1 MMLRSK
7 VLNQDKNGQEKKMK
21 DREFYKSFFQLYIM
35 LVLQNIV
42 TLSVNL
48 ADNIMLGAYGEL
60 SLSGVTAV
68 NQIQFLYQQIL
79 IAFGDGMVI
88 FCSQY
93 WGKKQFQPMKKV
105 IAIAMRFGMMAAIL
119 LFVVITLFPGQVMLL
134 FTTDKRIIREGVTY
148 LHTIRFTYLFF
159 AVTQMLLAALRST
172 EVAKIALKLSVLA
185 LVVNCGMNYI
195 LIFGRFGAPELGVTG
210 AAIGTLTA
218 RILECAVLL
227 GYMIRKEKYLRMK
240 LSDFLQRDW
249 QLLKDYLKIMLPLL
263 MLCALWGINTAMQT
277 VVLGHMNSAA
287 IAANSAASN
296 LYLLVKSAAV
306 GAASAASVLIGKMI
320 GMGDGEQV
328 KRYARKLQML
338 FVLLGIAGGIFLY
351 FIRIPVLS
359 LYNLSPEARQLANQ
373 FLGILSVIYIGMAY
387 QMPTNAG
394 IIKGGGSVSFAA
406 KLDTVCICLIVI
418 PLSCY
423 MAFVA
428 GASPAVVVICLN
440 IDQFL
445 KCVPVFLKV
454 NYGNWMK
461 KLTR

>member
-1 MMLRSK
+1 
-7 VLNQDKNGQEKKMK
+7 MK
-21 DREFYKSFFQLYIM
+21 DREFYKSFFQLYIV

-48 ADNIMLGAYGEL
+48 ADNIMLGAYGEI

-68 NQIQFLYQQIL
+68 NQIQFLYQQLL

-93 WGKKQFQPMKKV
+93 WGKKQIQPMKKV
-105 IAIAMRFGMMAAIL
+105 IAIAMRFGVATAVM
-119 LFVVITLFPGQVMLL
+119 LFLAITLFPGQAMQV
-134 FTTDKRIIREGVTY
+134 FTTDERIIGEGVTY
-148 LHTIRFTYLFF
+148 LRTIRFTYLFF

-172 EVAKIALKLSVLA
+172 EVAKIALNLSVLA
-185 LVVNCGMNYI
+185 LVVNCGINYV

-218 RILECAVLL
+218 RILECAVLI
-227 GYMIRKEKYLRMK
+227 GYIVQKEKYLRLK
-240 LSDFLQRDW
+240 LADFMQRD
-249 QLLKDYLKIMLPLL
+249 QTLLKDYLKVLMPLL
-263 MLCALWGINTAMQT
+263 IFSVLWGINTAMQT

-296 LYLLVKSAAV
+296 LYLVVKSAAV
-306 GAASAASVLIGKMI
+306 GAASAASVMIGKTI
-320 GMGDGEQV
+320 GMGDGELV
-328 KRYARKLQML
+328 KRYARKLQIL
-338 FVLLGIAGGIFLY
+338 FLLLAIAGGILLY

-359 LYNLSPEARQLANQ
+359 LYDLSPETMELANQ
-373 FLGILSVIYIGMAY
+373 FLIILSVVYVAMAY

-394 IIKGGGSVSFAA
+394 IIKGGGSVYFSA

-428 GASPAVVVICLN
+428 GASSAVVVICLN
-440 IDQFL
+440 IDQFI
-445 KCVPVFLKV
+445 KCVPVFFKV

-461 KLTR
+461 KLTREGNI

>member
-1 MMLRSK
+1 
-7 VLNQDKNGQEKKMK
+7 MK
-21 DREFYKSFFQLYIM
+21 DREFYKSFFRLYIV

-48 ADNIMLGAYGEL
+48 ADNIMLGAYGEV

-93 WGKKQFQPMKKV
+93 WGKKQIQPMKKV
-105 IAIAMRFGMMAAIL
+105 IVIAMRFGVATAVIL
-119 LFVVITLFPGQVMLL
+119 FLVITLFPGQAMQV
-134 FTTDKRIIREGVTY
+134 FTTDKRIIGEGVTY
-148 LHTIRFTYLFF
+148 LRTIRFTYLFF

-185 LVVNCGMNYI
+185 LVVNCGINYV
-195 LIFGRFGAPELGVTG
+195 LIFGRFGSPELGVTG

-218 RILECAVLL
+218 RILECAVLIW
-227 GYMIRKEKYLRMK
+227 YIVQKEKYLRLK
-240 LSDFLQRDW
+240 LVDFMQRD
-249 QLLKDYLKIMLPLL
+249 QKFLKDYLKVLMPLL
-263 MLCALWGINTAMQT
+263 VFSVLWGINTAIQT

-296 LYLLVKSAAV
+296 LYLVVKSAAV
-306 GAASAASVLIGKMI
+306 GAASAASVMIGKTI
-320 GMGDGEQV
+320 GMGDGELV
-328 KRYARKLQML
+328 KRYARKLQIL
-338 FVLLGIAGGIFLY
+338 FLLLAIAGGILLY

-359 LYNLSPEARQLANQ
+359 LYDLGPETMELANQ
-373 FLGILSVIYIGMAY
+373 FLIILSVVYVAMAY

-394 IIKGGGSVSFAA
+394 IIKGGGSVYFSA

-428 GASPAVVVICLN
+428 GALPAVVVICLN
-440 IDQFL
+440 IDQFI

-461 KLTR
+461 KLTREGNI

>member
-1 MMLRSK
+1 
-7 VLNQDKNGQEKKMK
+7 MK
-21 DREFYKSFFQLYIM
+21 DREFYKSFFQLYIV
-35 LVLQNIV
+35 LVSQNIV

-48 ADNIMLGAYGEL
+48 ADNIMLGAYGEI

-68 NQIQFLYQQIL
+68 NQIQFLYQQLL

-93 WGKKQFQPMKKV
+93 WGKKQIQPMKKV
-105 IAIAMRFGMMAAIL
+105 IAIAMRFGVATAVM
-119 LFVVITLFPGQVMLL
+119 LFLVITLFPGQAMQV
-134 FTTDKRIIREGVTY
+134 FTTDERIIREGVTY
-148 LHTIRFTYLFF
+148 LRTIRFTYLFF

-172 EVAKIALKLSVLA
+172 EVAKIALNLSVLA
-185 LVVNCGMNYI
+185 LVVNCGINYV

-218 RILECAVLL
+218 RILECAVLI
-227 GYMIRKEKYLRMK
+227 GYIVQKEKYLRLK
-240 LSDFLQRDW
+240 LADFMQRD
-249 QLLKDYLKIMLPLL
+249 QTLLKDYMKVLMPLL
-263 MLCALWGINTAMQT
+263 VFSVLWGINTAMQT

-296 LYLLVKSAAV
+296 LYLVVKSAAV
-306 GAASAASVLIGKMI
+306 GAASAASVMIGKTI
-320 GMGDGEQV
+320 GMGDGELV
-328 KRYARKLQML
+328 KRYARKLQIL
-338 FVLLGIAGGIFLY
+338 FLLLAIAGGILLY

-359 LYNLSPEARQLANQ
+359 LYDLSPETMELANQ
-373 FLGILSVIYIGMAY
+373 FLIILSVVYVAMAY

-394 IIKGGGSVSFAA
+394 IIKGGGSVYFSA

-428 GASPAVVVICLN
+428 GASSAVVVICLN
-440 IDQFL
+440 IDQFI

-461 KLTR
+461 KLTREGNI

>member
-1 MMLRSK
+1 
-7 VLNQDKNGQEKKMK
+7 MK
-21 DREFYKSFFQLYIM
+21 DREFYKSFFQLYIV

-48 ADNIMLGAYGEL
+48 ADNIMLGAYGEI

-68 NQIQFLYQQIL
+68 NQIQFLYQQLL

-93 WGKKQFQPMKKV
+93 WGKKHIQPMKKV
-105 IAIAMRFGMMAAIL
+105 IAIAMQFGVATAVM
-119 LFVVITLFPGQVMLL
+119 LFLVITLFPGQAMQV
-134 FTTDKRIIREGVTY
+134 FTTDERIIGEGVTY
-148 LHTIRFTYLFF
+148 LRTIRFTYLFF

-172 EVAKIALKLSVLA
+172 EVAKIALNLSVLA
-185 LVVNCGMNYI
+185 LVVNCGINYV

-218 RILECAVLL
+218 RILECAVLI
-227 GYMIRKEKYLRMK
+227 GYIVQKEKYLRLK
-240 LSDFLQRDW
+240 LADFMQRD
-249 QLLKDYLKIMLPLL
+249 QTLLKDYLKVLMPLL
-263 MLCALWGINTAMQT
+263 VFSVLWGINTAMQT

-296 LYLLVKSAAV
+296 LYLVVKSAAV
-306 GAASAASVLIGKMI
+306 GAASAASVMIGKTI
-320 GMGDGEQV
+320 GMGDGELV
-328 KRYARKLQML
+328 KRYARKLQIL
-338 FVLLGIAGGIFLY
+338 FLLLAIAGGILLY

-359 LYNLSPEARQLANQ
+359 LYDLSPETMELANQ
-373 FLGILSVIYIGMAY
+373 FLIILSVVYVAMAY

-394 IIKGGGSVSFAA
+394 IIKGGGSVYFSA

-428 GASPAVVVICLN
+428 GASSAVVVICLN
-440 IDQFL
+440 IDQFI

-461 KLTR
+461 KLTREGNI

>member
-1 MMLRSK
+1 
-7 VLNQDKNGQEKKMK
+7 MK
-21 DREFYKSFFQLYIM
+21 DREFYKSFFQLYIV

-48 ADNIMLGAYGEL
+48 ADNIMLGAYGEI

-68 NQIQFLYQQIL
+68 NQIQFLYQQLL

-93 WGKKQFQPMKKV
+93 WGKKQIQPMKKV
-105 IAIAMRFGMMAAIL
+105 IAIAMRFGVATAVM
-119 LFVVITLFPGQVMLL
+119 LFLVITLFPGQAMQV
-134 FTTDKRIIREGVTY
+134 FTTDERIIREGVTY
-148 LHTIRFTYLFF
+148 LRTIRFTYLFF

-172 EVAKIALKLSVLA
+172 EVAKIALNLSVLA
-185 LVVNCGMNYI
+185 LVVNCGINYV

-218 RILECAVLL
+218 RILECAVLI
-227 GYMIRKEKYLRMK
+227 GYIVQKEKYLRLK
-240 LSDFLQRDW
+240 LADFMQRD
-249 QLLKDYLKIMLPLL
+249 QTLLKDYLKVLMPLL
-263 MLCALWGINTAMQT
+263 VFSVLWGINTAMQT

-296 LYLLVKSAAV
+296 LYLVVKSAAV
-306 GAASAASVLIGKMI
+306 GAASAASVMIGKTI
-320 GMGDGEQV
+320 GMGDGELV
-328 KRYARKLQML
+328 KRYARKLQIL
-338 FVLLGIAGGIFLY
+338 FLLLAIAGGILLY

-359 LYNLSPEARQLANQ
+359 LYDLSPETMELANQ
-373 FLGILSVIYIGMAY
+373 FLIILSVVYVAMAY

-394 IIKGGGSVSFAA
+394 IIKGGGSVYFSA

-440 IDQFL
+440 IDQFI

-461 KLTR
+461 KLTREENI

>member
-1 MMLRSK
+1 
-7 VLNQDKNGQEKKMK
+7 MK
-21 DREFYKSFFQLYIM
+21 DREFYKSFFQLYIV

-48 ADNIMLGAYGEL
+48 ADNIMLGAYGEI

-68 NQIQFLYQQIL
+68 NQIQFLYQQLL

-93 WGKKQFQPMKKV
+93 WGKKQIQPMKKV
-105 IAIAMRFGMMAAIL
+105 IAIAMRFGVATAVM
-119 LFVVITLFPGQVMLL
+119 LFLVITLFPGQAMQV
-134 FTTDKRIIREGVTY
+134 FTTDERIIREGVTY
-148 LHTIRFTYLFF
+148 LRTIRFTYLFF

-172 EVAKIALKLSVLA
+172 EVAKIALNLSVLA
-185 LVVNCGMNYI
+185 LVVNCGINYV

-218 RILECAVLL
+218 RILECAVLI
-227 GYMIRKEKYLRMK
+227 GYIVQKEKYLRLK
-240 LSDFLQRDW
+240 LADFMQRD
-249 QLLKDYLKIMLPLL
+249 QTLLKDYLKVLMPLL
-263 MLCALWGINTAMQT
+263 VFSVLWGINTAMQT

-296 LYLLVKSAAV
+296 LYLVVKSAAV
-306 GAASAASVLIGKMI
+306 GAASAASVMIGKTI
-320 GMGDGEQV
+320 GMGDGELV
-328 KRYARKLQML
+328 KRYARKLQIL
-338 FVLLGIAGGIFLY
+338 FLLLAIAGGILLY

-359 LYNLSPEARQLANQ
+359 LYDLSPEAMKLANQ
-373 FLGILSVIYIGMAY
+373 FLIILSVVYVAMAY

-394 IIKGGGSVSFAA
+394 IIKGGGSVYFSA

-428 GASPAVVVICLN
+428 GASSAVVVICLN
-440 IDQFL
+440 IDQFI

-461 KLTR
+461 KLTREGNI

>member
-1 MMLRSK
+1 
-7 VLNQDKNGQEKKMK
+7 MK
-21 DREFYKSFFQLYIM
+21 DREFYKSFFQLYIV

-48 ADNIMLGAYGEL
+48 ADNIMLGAYGEI

-68 NQIQFLYQQIL
+68 NQIQFLYQQLL

-93 WGKKQFQPMKKV
+93 WGKKQIQPMKKV
-105 IAIAMRFGMMAAIL
+105 IAIAMRFGVATAVM
-119 LFVVITLFPGQVMLL
+119 LFLVITLFPGQAMQV
-134 FTTDKRIIREGVTY
+134 FTTDERIIREGVTY
-148 LHTIRFTYLFF
+148 LRTIRFTYLFF

-172 EVAKIALKLSVLA
+172 EVAKIALNLSVLA
-185 LVVNCGMNYI
+185 LVVNCSINYV

-218 RILECAVLL
+218 RILECAVLI
-227 GYMIRKEKYLRMK
+227 GYIVQKEKYLRLK
-240 LSDFLQRDW
+240 LADFMQRD
-249 QLLKDYLKIMLPLL
+249 QTLLKDYLKVLMPLL
-263 MLCALWGINTAMQT
+263 VFSVLWGINTAMQT

-296 LYLLVKSAAV
+296 LYLVVKSAAV
-306 GAASAASVLIGKMI
+306 GAASAASVMIGKTI
-320 GMGDGEQV
+320 GMGDGELV
-328 KRYARKLQML
+328 KRYARKLQIL
-338 FVLLGIAGGIFLY
+338 FLLLAIAGGILLY

-359 LYNLSPEARQLANQ
+359 LYDLSPETMELANQ
-373 FLGILSVIYIGMAY
+373 FLIILSVVYVAMAY

-394 IIKGGGSVSFAA
+394 IIKGGGSVYFSA

-428 GASPAVVVICLN
+428 GASSAVVVICLN
-440 IDQFL
+440 IDQFI

-461 KLTR
+461 KLTREGNI

>member
-1 MMLRSK
+1 
-7 VLNQDKNGQEKKMK
+7 MK
-21 DREFYKSFFQLYIM
+21 DREFYKSFFQLYIV

-48 ADNIMLGAYGEL
+48 ADNIMLGAYGEI

-68 NQIQFLYQQIL
+68 NQIQFLYQQLL

-93 WGKKQFQPMKKV
+93 WGKKQIQPMKKV
-105 IAIAMRFGMMAAIL
+105 IAIAMRFGVATAVM
-119 LFVVITLFPGQVMLL
+119 LFLVITLFPGQAMQV
-134 FTTDKRIIREGVTY
+134 FTTDERIIREGVTY
-148 LHTIRFTYLFF
+148 LRTIRFTYLFF

-172 EVAKIALKLSVLA
+172 EVAKIALNLSVLA
-185 LVVNCGMNYI
+185 LVVNCGINYV

-218 RILECAVLL
+218 RILECAVLI
-227 GYMIRKEKYLRMK
+227 GYIVQKEKYLRLK
-240 LSDFLQRDW
+240 LADFMQRD
-249 QLLKDYLKIMLPLL
+249 QTLLKDYLKVLMPLL
-263 MLCALWGINTAMQT
+263 VFSVLWGINTAMQT

-296 LYLLVKSAAV
+296 LYLVVKSAAV
-306 GAASAASVLIGKMI
+306 GAASAASVMIGKTI
-320 GMGDGEQV
+320 GMGDGELV
-328 KRYARKLQML
+328 KRYARKLQIL
-338 FVLLGIAGGIFLY
+338 FLLLAIAGGILLY

-359 LYNLSPEARQLANQ
+359 LYDLSPETMELANQ
-373 FLGILSVIYIGMAY
+373 FLIILSVVYVAMAY

-394 IIKGGGSVSFAA
+394 IIKGGGSVYFSA

-428 GASPAVVVICLN
+428 GASSAVVVICLN
-440 IDQFL
+440 IDQFI
-445 KCVPVFLKV
+445 KCVPVFFKV

-461 KLTR
+461 KLTREGNI

>member
-1 MMLRSK
+1 
-7 VLNQDKNGQEKKMK
+7 MK
-21 DREFYKSFFQLYIM
+21 DREFYKSFFQLYIV

-48 ADNIMLGAYGEL
+48 ADNIMLGAYGEI

-68 NQIQFLYQQIL
+68 NQIQFLYQQLL

-93 WGKKQFQPMKKV
+93 WGKKQIQPMKKV
-105 IAIAMRFGMMAAIL
+105 IAIAMQFGVATAVM
-119 LFVVITLFPGQVMLL
+119 LFLVITLFPGQAMQV
-134 FTTDKRIIREGVTY
+134 FTTDERIIGEGVTY
-148 LHTIRFTYLFF
+148 LRTIRFTYLFF

-172 EVAKIALKLSVLA
+172 EVAKIALNLSVLA
-185 LVVNCGMNYI
+185 LVVNCGINYV

-218 RILECAVLL
+218 RILECAVLI
-227 GYMIRKEKYLRMK
+227 GYIVQKEKYLRLK
-240 LSDFLQRDW
+240 LADFMQRD
-249 QLLKDYLKIMLPLL
+249 QTLLKDYLKVLMPLL
-263 MLCALWGINTAMQT
+263 IFSVLWGINTAMQT

-296 LYLLVKSAAV
+296 LYLVVKSAAV
-306 GAASAASVLIGKMI
+306 GAASAASVMIGKTI
-320 GMGDGEQV
+320 GMGDGELV
-328 KRYARKLQML
+328 KRYARKLQIL
-338 FVLLGIAGGIFLY
+338 FLLLAIAGGILLY
-351 FIRIPVLS
+351 FIRIPVLG
-359 LYNLSPEARQLANQ
+359 LYDLSPETMELANQ
-373 FLGILSVIYIGMAY
+373 FLIILSVVYVAMAY

-394 IIKGGGSVSFAA
+394 IIKGGGSVYFSA

-428 GASPAVVVICLN
+428 GASSAVVVICLN
-440 IDQFL
+440 IDQFI
-445 KCVPVFLKV
+445 KCVPVFFKV

-461 KLTR
+461 KLTREGNI

>member
-1 MMLRSK
+1 
-7 VLNQDKNGQEKKMK
+7 MK
-21 DREFYKSFFQLYIM
+21 DREFYKSFFQLYIV

-48 ADNIMLGAYGEL
+48 ADNIMLGAYGEI

-68 NQIQFLYQQIL
+68 NQIQFLYQQLL

-93 WGKKQFQPMKKV
+93 WGKKQIQPMKKV
-105 IAIAMRFGMMAAIL
+105 IAIAMQFGVATAVM
-119 LFVVITLFPGQVMLL
+119 LFLVITLFPGQAMQV
-134 FTTDKRIIREGVTY
+134 FTTDERIIGEGVTY
-148 LHTIRFTYLFF
+148 LRTIRFTYLFF

-172 EVAKIALKLSVLA
+172 EVAKIALNLSVLA
-185 LVVNCGMNYI
+185 LVVNCGINYV

-218 RILECAVLL
+218 RILECAVLI
-227 GYMIRKEKYLRMK
+227 GYIVQKEKYLRLK
-240 LSDFLQRDW
+240 LADFMQRD
-249 QLLKDYLKIMLPLL
+249 QTLLKDYLKVLMPLL
-263 MLCALWGINTAMQT
+263 VFSVLWGINTAMQT

-296 LYLLVKSAAV
+296 LYLVVKSAAV
-306 GAASAASVLIGKMI
+306 GAASAASVMIGKTI
-320 GMGDGEQV
+320 GMGDGELV
-328 KRYARKLQML
+328 KRYARKLQIL
-338 FVLLGIAGGIFLY
+338 FLLLAIAGGILLY
-351 FIRIPVLS
+351 FIRIPVLG
-359 LYNLSPEARQLANQ
+359 LYDLSPETMELANQ
-373 FLGILSVIYIGMAY
+373 FLIILSVVYVAMAY

-394 IIKGGGSVSFAA
+394 IIKGGGSVYFSA

-428 GASPAVVVICLN
+428 GASSAVVVICLN
-440 IDQFL
+440 IDQFI
-445 KCVPVFLKV
+445 KCVPVFFKV

-461 KLTR
+461 KLTREGNI

>member
-1 MMLRSK
+1 
-7 VLNQDKNGQEKKMK
+7 MK
-21 DREFYKSFFQLYIM
+21 DREFYKSFFQLYIV

-48 ADNIMLGAYGEL
+48 ADNIMLGAYGEI

-68 NQIQFLYQQIL
+68 NQIQFLYQQLL

-93 WGKKQFQPMKKV
+93 WGKKQIQPMKKV
-105 IAIAMRFGMMAAIL
+105 IAIAMRFGVATAVM
-119 LFVVITLFPGQVMLL
+119 LFLAITLFPGQAMQV
-134 FTTDKRIIREGVTY
+134 FTTDERIIGEGVTY
-148 LHTIRFTYLFF
+148 LRTIRFTYLFF

-172 EVAKIALKLSVLA
+172 EVAKIALNLSVLA
-185 LVVNCGMNYI
+185 LVVNCGINYV

-218 RILECAVLL
+218 RILECAVLI
-227 GYMIRKEKYLRMK
+227 GYIVQKEKYLRLK
-240 LSDFLQRDW
+240 LADFMQRD
-249 QLLKDYLKIMLPLL
+249 QTLLKDYLKVLMPLL
-263 MLCALWGINTAMQT
+263 VFSVLWGINTAMQT

-296 LYLLVKSAAV
+296 LYLVVKSAAV
-306 GAASAASVLIGKMI
+306 GAASAASVMIGKTI
-320 GMGDGEQV
+320 GMGDGELV
-328 KRYARKLQML
+328 KRYARKLQIL
-338 FVLLGIAGGIFLY
+338 FLLLAIAGGILLY

-359 LYNLSPEARQLANQ
+359 LYDLSPETMELANQ
-373 FLGILSVIYIGMAY
+373 FLIILSVVYVAMAY

-394 IIKGGGSVSFAA
+394 IIKGGGSVYFSA

-428 GASPAVVVICLN
+428 GASSAVVVICLN
-440 IDQFL
+440 IDQFI

-461 KLTR
+461 KLTREGNI

>member
-1 MMLRSK
+1 
-7 VLNQDKNGQEKKMK
+7 MK
-21 DREFYKSFFQLYIM
+21 DREFYKSFFRLYIV

-48 ADNIMLGAYGEL
+48 ADNIMLGAYGEV

-93 WGKKQFQPMKKV
+93 WGEKQIQPMKKV
-105 IAIAMRFGMMAAIL
+105 IVIAMRFGVATAVM
-119 LFVVITLFPGQVMLL
+119 LFLVITLFPGQAMQV
-134 FTTDKRIIREGVTY
+134 FTTDKRIIGEGVTY
-148 LHTIRFTYLFF
+148 LRTIRFTYLFF

-185 LVVNCGMNYI
+185 LVVNCGINYV

-218 RILECAVLL
+218 RILECAVLIW
-227 GYMIRKEKYLRMK
+227 YIVQKEKYLRLK
-240 LSDFLQRDW
+240 LVDFMQRD
-249 QLLKDYLKIMLPLL
+249 QKFLKDYLKVLMPLL
-263 MLCALWGINTAMQT
+263 VFSVLWGINTAIQT

-296 LYLLVKSAAV
+296 LYLVVKSAAV
-306 GAASAASVLIGKMI
+306 GAASAASVMIGKTI
-320 GMGDGEQV
+320 GMGDGELV
-328 KRYARKLQML
+328 KRYARKLQIL
-338 FVLLGIAGGIFLY
+338 FLLLAIAGGILLY

-359 LYNLSPEARQLANQ
+359 LYDLGPETMELANQ
-373 FLGILSVIYIGMAY
+373 FLIILSVVYVAMAY

-394 IIKGGGSVSFAA
+394 IIKGGGSVYFSA

-440 IDQFL
+440 IDQFI

-461 KLTR
+461 KLTREGNI

>member
-1 MMLRSK
+1 
-7 VLNQDKNGQEKKMK
+7 MK
-21 DREFYKSFFQLYIM
+21 DREFYKSFFQLYIV

-48 ADNIMLGAYGEL
+48 ADNIMLGAYGEI

-68 NQIQFLYQQIL
+68 NQIQFLYQQLL

-93 WGKKQFQPMKKV
+93 WGKKQIQPMKKV
-105 IAIAMRFGMMAAIL
+105 IAIAMRFGVATAVM
-119 LFVVITLFPGQVMLL
+119 LFLAITLFPGQAMQV
-134 FTTDKRIIREGVTY
+134 FTTDERIIGEGVTY
-148 LHTIRFTYLFF
+148 LRTIRFTYLFF

-172 EVAKIALKLSVLA
+172 EVAKIALNLSILA
-185 LVVNCGMNYI
+185 WVVNCGINYV

-210 AAIGTLTA
+210 AAISTLTA
-218 RILECAVLL
+218 RILECAVLI
-227 GYMIRKEKYLRMK
+227 GYIVQKEKYLRLK
-240 LSDFLQRDW
+240 LADFMQRD
-249 QLLKDYLKIMLPLL
+249 QTLLKDYLKVLMPLL
-263 MLCALWGINTAMQT
+263 VFSVLWGINTAMQT

-296 LYLLVKSAAV
+296 LYLVVKSAAV
-306 GAASAASVLIGKMI
+306 GAASAASVMIGKTI
-320 GMGDGEQV
+320 GMGDGELV
-328 KRYARKLQML
+328 KRYARKLQIL
-338 FVLLGIAGGIFLY
+338 FLLLAIAGGILLY

-359 LYNLSPEARQLANQ
+359 LYDLSPETMELANQ
-373 FLGILSVIYIGMAY
+373 FLIILSVVYVAMAY

-394 IIKGGGSVSFAA
+394 IIKGGGSVYFSA

-428 GASPAVVVICLN
+428 GASSAVVVICLN
-440 IDQFL
+440 IDQFI

-461 KLTR
+461 KLTREGNI

>member
-1 MMLRSK
+1 
-7 VLNQDKNGQEKKMK
+7 MK
-21 DREFYKSFFQLYIM
+21 DKEFYKSFFQLYM
-35 LVLQNIV
+35 VLVLQNVV

-48 ADNIMLGAYGEL
+48 ADNIMLGVYGEI

-68 NQIQFLYQQIL
+68 NQIQFLYQQLL

-93 WGKKQFQPMKKV
+93 WGKKQIQPMKKV
-105 IAIAMRFGMMAAIL
+105 IAIAMRFGVVTAVVLFIL
-119 LFVVITLFPGQVMLL
+119 ISLFPGQAMQV
-134 FTTDKRIIREGVTY
+134 FTTNERIIGEGVTY
-148 LHTIRFTYLFF
+148 LRTIRFTYLFF

-185 LVVNCGMNYI
+185 LVVNCGINYI

-218 RILECAVLL
+218 RVLECVVLL
-227 GYMIRKEKYLRMK
+227 GYIIRKEKYLRLK
-240 LSDFLQRDW
+240 LTDFFQKDR
-249 QLLKDYLKIMLPLL
+249 QFLKDYLKIMLPLL
-263 MLCALWGINTAMQT
+263 VLCALWGMNTAMQT

-296 LYLLVKSAAV
+296 LYLMVKSAAV
-306 GAASAASVLIGKMI
+306 GAASAASVIIGKTI
-320 GMGDGEQV
+320 GSGDGEQV
-328 KRYARKLQML
+328 KRYAGKLQVL

-351 FIRIPVLS
+351 FIRIPILS
-359 LYNLSPEARQLANQ
+359 LYDLSPEAMKLANQ
-373 FLGILSVIYIGMAY
+373 FLIILSVVYVAMAY

-394 IIKGGGSVSFAA
+394 IIKGGGSVSFGA
-406 KLDTVCICLIVI
+406 KLDSACICLIVI

-428 GASPAVVVICLN
+428 DASPAVVVVCLN

-461 KLTR
+461 KLTKEEDM

>member
-1 MMLRSK
+1 
-7 VLNQDKNGQEKKMK
+7 MK
-21 DREFYKSFFQLYIM
+21 DREFYKSFFQLYIV

-48 ADNIMLGAYGEL
+48 ADNIMLGAYGEI

-68 NQIQFLYQQIL
+68 NQIQFLYQQLL

-93 WGKKQFQPMKKV
+93 WGKKQIQPMKKV
-105 IAIAMRFGMMAAIL
+105 IAIAMRFGVATAVM
-119 LFVVITLFPGQVMLL
+119 LFLAITLFPGQAMQV
-134 FTTDKRIIREGVTY
+134 FTTDERIIGEGVTY
-148 LHTIRFTYLFF
+148 LRTIRFTYLFF

-172 EVAKIALKLSVLA
+172 EVAKIALNLSVLA
-185 LVVNCGMNYI
+185 LVVNCGINYV

-218 RILECAVLL
+218 RILECAVLI
-227 GYMIRKEKYLRMK
+227 GYIVQKEKYLRLK
-240 LSDFLQRDW
+240 LADFMQRD
-249 QLLKDYLKIMLPLL
+249 QTLLKDYLKVLMPLL
-263 MLCALWGINTAMQT
+263 VFSVLWGINTAMQT

-296 LYLLVKSAAV
+296 LYLVVKSAAV
-306 GAASAASVLIGKMI
+306 GAASAASVMIGKTI
-320 GMGDGEQV
+320 GMGDGELV
-328 KRYARKLQML
+328 KRYARKLQVL
-338 FVLLGIAGGIFLY
+338 FLLLAIAGGILLY

-359 LYNLSPEARQLANQ
+359 LYDLSPETMELANQ
-373 FLGILSVIYIGMAY
+373 FLIILSVVYVAMAY

-394 IIKGGGSVSFAA
+394 IIKGGGSVYFSA

-428 GASPAVVVICLN
+428 GASSAVVVICLN
-440 IDQFL
+440 IDQFI

-461 KLTR
+461 KLTREGNI

>member
-1 MMLRSK
+1 
-7 VLNQDKNGQEKKMK
+7 MK
-21 DREFYKSFFQLYIM
+21 DREFYKSFFRLYIV

-48 ADNIMLGAYGEL
+48 ADNIMLGAYGEV

-93 WGKKQFQPMKKV
+93 WGKKQIQPMKKV
-105 IAIAMRFGMMAAIL
+105 IAIAMRFGVATAVM
-119 LFVVITLFPGQVMLL
+119 LFLVITLFPGQAMQV
-134 FTTDKRIIREGVTY
+134 FTTDERIIGEGVTY
-148 LHTIRFTYLFF
+148 LRTIRFTYLFF

-185 LVVNCGMNYI
+185 LIVNCGINYV

-218 RILECAVLL
+218 RILECAVLIW
-227 GYMIRKEKYLRMK
+227 YIVQKEKYLRLK
-240 LSDFLQRDW
+240 LVDFMQRD
-249 QLLKDYLKIMLPLL
+249 QKFLKDYLKVLMPLL
-263 MLCALWGINTAMQT
+263 VFSVLWGINTAIQT
-277 VVLGHMNSAA
+277 VVLGHMTSAA

-296 LYLLVKSAAV
+296 LYLVVKSAAV
-306 GAASAASVLIGKMI
+306 GAASAASVMIGKTI
-320 GMGDGEQV
+320 GMGDGELV
-328 KRYARKLQML
+328 KRYARKLQIL
-338 FVLLGIAGGIFLY
+338 FLLLAIAGGILLY

-359 LYNLSPEARQLANQ
+359 LYDLSPETMELANQ
-373 FLGILSVIYIGMAY
+373 FLIILSVVYVAMAY

-394 IIKGGGSVSFAA
+394 IIKGGGSVYFSA

-440 IDQFL
+440 IDQFI

-461 KLTR
+461 KLTREGNI

>member
-1 MMLRSK
+1 
-7 VLNQDKNGQEKKMK
+7 MK
-21 DREFYKSFFQLYIM
+21 DKEFYKSFFQLYIT

-48 ADNIMLGAYGEL
+48 ADNIMLGAYGEI

-68 NQIQFLYQQIL
+68 NQIQFLYQQLL

-93 WGKKQFQPMKKV
+93 WGRKQIQPMKKI
-105 IAIAMRFGMMAAIL
+105 IAIAMHFGIITAVILFGMIS
-119 LFVVITLFPGQVMLL
+119 LFPGQAMLL
-134 FTTDKRIIREGVTY
+134 FTTDERIIGEGVRY

-185 LVVNCGMNYI
+185 LVVNCGINYI
-195 LIFGRFGAPELGVTG
+195 LIFGRMGAPELGVTG

-218 RILECAVLL
+218 RILECGILIL
-227 GYMIRKEKYLRMK
+227 YLIRKEKYLRLK
-240 LSDFLQRDW
+240 LTDFLQRDR
-249 QLLKDYLKIMLPLL
+249 QVLMDYLKITLPLL
-263 MLCALWGINTAMQT
+263 LLCALWGINTAMQT

-296 LYLLVKSAAV
+296 LYLMVKSAAV
-306 GAASAASVLIGKMI
+306 GAASAASVVIGKTI
-320 GMGDGEQV
+320 GMGDGELV
-328 KRYARKLQML
+328 KRYAKKLQIL
-338 FVLLGIAGGIFLY
+338 FVAMGIAGGIFLY
-351 FIRIPVLS
+351 FIRIPILS
-359 LYNLSPEARQLANQ
+359 LYDLSPEAMRLANQ
-373 FLGILSVIYIGMAY
+373 FLMILSVVYVFMAY

-394 IIKGGGSVSFAA
+394 IIKGGGSVSFGA
-406 KLDTVCICLIVI
+406 KLDSICICLIVI

-428 GASPAVVVICLN
+428 GASPVIVVICLN
-440 IDQFL
+440 IDQFI
-445 KCVPVFLKV
+445 KCVPIFIKV
-454 NYGNWMK
+454 NYGQWMK
-461 KLTR
+461 KLTRESGTKTFK

>member
-1 MMLRSK
+1 
-7 VLNQDKNGQEKKMK
+7 MK
-21 DREFYKSFFQLYIM
+21 DREFYKSFFQLYIV

-48 ADNIMLGAYGEL
+48 ADNIMLGAYGEI

-68 NQIQFLYQQIL
+68 NQIQFLYQQLL

-93 WGKKQFQPMKKV
+93 WGKKQIQPMKKV
-105 IAIAMRFGMMAAIL
+105 IAIAMRFGVATAVM
-119 LFVVITLFPGQVMLL
+119 LFLAITLFPGQAMQV
-134 FTTDKRIIREGVTY
+134 FTTDERIIGEGVTY
-148 LHTIRFTYLFF
+148 LRTIRFTYLFF

-172 EVAKIALKLSVLA
+172 EVAKIALNLSVLA
-185 LVVNCGMNYI
+185 LVVNCGINYV

-218 RILECAVLL
+218 RILECAVLI
-227 GYMIRKEKYLRMK
+227 GYIVQKEKYLRLK
-240 LSDFLQRDW
+240 LADFMQRD
-249 QLLKDYLKIMLPLL
+249 QALLKDYLKVLMPLL
-263 MLCALWGINTAMQT
+263 VFSVLWGINTAMQT

-296 LYLLVKSAAV
+296 LYLVVKSAAV
-306 GAASAASVLIGKMI
+306 GAASAASVMIGKTI
-320 GMGDGEQV
+320 GMGDGELV
-328 KRYARKLQML
+328 KRYARKLQIL
-338 FVLLGIAGGIFLY
+338 FLLLAIAGGILLY

-359 LYNLSPEARQLANQ
+359 LYDLSPETMELANQ
-373 FLGILSVIYIGMAY
+373 FLIILSVVYVAMAY

-394 IIKGGGSVSFAA
+394 IIKGGGSVYFSA

-428 GASPAVVVICLN
+428 GASSAVVVICLN
-440 IDQFL
+440 IDQFI

-461 KLTR
+461 KLTREGNI

>member
-1 MMLRSK
+1 
-7 VLNQDKNGQEKKMK
+7 MK
-21 DREFYKSFFQLYIM
+21 DREFYKSFFQLYIV

-48 ADNIMLGAYGEL
+48 ADNIMLGAYGEI

-68 NQIQFLYQQIL
+68 NQIQFLYQQLL

-93 WGKKQFQPMKKV
+93 WGKKQIQPMKKV
-105 IAIAMRFGMMAAIL
+105 IAIAMRFGVATAVM
-119 LFVVITLFPGQVMLL
+119 LFLAITLFPGQAMQV
-134 FTTDKRIIREGVTY
+134 FTTDERIIGEGVTY
-148 LHTIRFTYLFF
+148 LRTIRFTYLFF

-172 EVAKIALKLSVLA
+172 EVAKIALNLSILA
-185 LVVNCGMNYI
+185 LVVNCGINYV

-218 RILECAVLL
+218 RILECAVLI
-227 GYMIRKEKYLRMK
+227 GYIVQKEKYLRLK
-240 LSDFLQRDW
+240 LADFMQRD
-249 QLLKDYLKIMLPLL
+249 QTLLKDYLKVLMPLL
-263 MLCALWGINTAMQT
+263 VFSVLWGINTAMQT

-296 LYLLVKSAAV
+296 LYLVVKSAAV
-306 GAASAASVLIGKMI
+306 GAASAASVMIGKTI
-320 GMGDGEQV
+320 GMGDGELV
-328 KRYARKLQML
+328 KRYARKLQIL
-338 FVLLGIAGGIFLY
+338 FLLLAIAGGILLY

-359 LYNLSPEARQLANQ
+359 LYDLSPETMELANQ
-373 FLGILSVIYIGMAY
+373 FLIILSVVYVAMAY

-394 IIKGGGSVSFAA
+394 IIKGGGSVYFSA

-428 GASPAVVVICLN
+428 GASSAVVVICLN
-440 IDQFL
+440 IDQFI

-461 KLTR
+461 KLTREGNI

>member
-1 MMLRSK
+1 
-7 VLNQDKNGQEKKMK
+7 MK
-21 DREFYKSFFQLYIM
+21 DREFYKSFFQLYIV

-48 ADNIMLGAYGEL
+48 ADNIMLGAYGEI

-68 NQIQFLYQQIL
+68 NQIQFLYQQLL

-93 WGKKQFQPMKKV
+93 WGKKQIQPMKKV
-105 IAIAMRFGMMAAIL
+105 IAIAMRFGVATAVM
-119 LFVVITLFPGQVMLL
+119 LFLAITLFPGQAMQV
-134 FTTDKRIIREGVTY
+134 FTTDERIIGEGVTY
-148 LHTIRFTYLFF
+148 LRTIRFTYLFF

-172 EVAKIALKLSVLA
+172 EVAKIALNLSVLA
-185 LVVNCGMNYI
+185 LVVNCGINYV

-218 RILECAVLL
+218 RILECAVLI
-227 GYMIRKEKYLRMK
+227 GYIVQKEKYLRLK
-240 LSDFLQRDW
+240 LADFMQRD
-249 QLLKDYLKIMLPLL
+249 QTLLKDYLKVLMPLL
-263 MLCALWGINTAMQT
+263 VFSVLWGINTAMQT

-296 LYLLVKSAAV
+296 LYLVVKSAAV
-306 GAASAASVLIGKMI
+306 GAASAASVMIGKTI
-320 GMGDGEQV
+320 GMGDGELV
-328 KRYARKLQML
+328 KRYARKLQIL
-338 FVLLGIAGGIFLY
+338 FLLLAIAGGILLY

-359 LYNLSPEARQLANQ
+359 LYDLSPETMELANQ
-373 FLGILSVIYIGMAY
+373 FLIIRSVVYVAMAY

-394 IIKGGGSVSFAA
+394 IIKGGGSVYFSA

-428 GASPAVVVICLN
+428 GASSAVVVICLN
-440 IDQFL
+440 IDQFI

-461 KLTR
+461 KLTREGNI

>member
-1 MMLRSK
+1 
-7 VLNQDKNGQEKKMK
+7 MK
-21 DREFYKSFFQLYIM
+21 DREFYKSFFRLYIV

-48 ADNIMLGAYGEL
+48 ADNIMLGAYGEV

-93 WGKKQFQPMKKV
+93 WGKKQIQPMKKV
-105 IAIAMRFGMMAAIL
+105 IVIAMRFGVATAVIL
-119 LFVVITLFPGQVMLL
+119 FLVITLFPGQAMQV
-134 FTTDKRIIREGVTY
+134 FTTDKRIIGEGVTY
-148 LHTIRFTYLFF
+148 LRTIRFTYLFF

-185 LVVNCGMNYI
+185 LVVNCGINYV

-218 RILECAVLL
+218 RILECAVLIW
-227 GYMIRKEKYLRMK
+227 YIVQKEKYLRLK
-240 LSDFLQRDW
+240 LVDFMQRD
-249 QLLKDYLKIMLPLL
+249 QKFLKDYLKVLMPLL
-263 MLCALWGINTAMQT
+263 VFSVLWGINTAIQT

-296 LYLLVKSAAV
+296 LYLVVKSAAV
-306 GAASAASVLIGKMI
+306 GAASAASVMIGKTI
-320 GMGDGEQV
+320 GMGDGELV
-328 KRYARKLQML
+328 KRYARKLQIL
-338 FVLLGIAGGIFLY
+338 FLLLAIAGGILLY

-359 LYNLSPEARQLANQ
+359 LYDLGPETMELANQ
-373 FLGILSVIYIGMAY
+373 FLIILSVVYVAMAY

-394 IIKGGGSVSFAA
+394 IIKGGGSVYFSA

-428 GASPAVVVICLN
+428 GALPAVVVICLN
-440 IDQFL
+440 IDQFI

-461 KLTR
+461 KLTREGNI

>member
-1 MMLRSK
+1 
-7 VLNQDKNGQEKKMK
+7 MK
-21 DREFYKSFFQLYIM
+21 DREFYKSFFQLYIV

-48 ADNIMLGAYGEL
+48 ADNIMLGAYGEI

-68 NQIQFLYQQIL
+68 NQIQFLYQQLL

-93 WGKKQFQPMKKV
+93 WGKKQIQPMKKV
-105 IAIAMRFGMMAAIL
+105 IAIAMQFGVATAVM
-119 LFVVITLFPGQVMLL
+119 LFLAITLFPGQAMQI
-134 FTTDKRIIREGVTY
+134 FTTDERIIGEGVTY
-148 LHTIRFTYLFF
+148 LRTIRFTYLFF

-172 EVAKIALKLSVLA
+172 EVAKIALNLSVLA
-185 LVVNCGMNYI
+185 LVVNCGINYV

-218 RILECAVLL
+218 RILECAVLI
-227 GYMIRKEKYLRMK
+227 GYIVQKEKYLRLK
-240 LSDFLQRDW
+240 LADFMQRDKT
-249 QLLKDYLKIMLPLL
+249 LLKDYLKVLMPLL
-263 MLCALWGINTAMQT
+263 VFSVLWGINTAMQT

-296 LYLLVKSAAV
+296 LYLVVKSAAV
-306 GAASAASVLIGKMI
+306 GAASAASVMIGKTI
-320 GMGDGEQV
+320 GMGDGELV
-328 KRYARKLQML
+328 KRYARKLQIL
-338 FVLLGIAGGIFLY
+338 FLLLAIAGGILLY

-359 LYNLSPEARQLANQ
+359 LYDLSPETMELANQ
-373 FLGILSVIYIGMAY
+373 FLIILSVVYVAMAY

-394 IIKGGGSVSFAA
+394 IIKGGGSVYFSA

-428 GASPAVVVICLN
+428 GASSAVVVICLN
-440 IDQFL
+440 IDQFI

-461 KLTR
+461 KLTREGNI

>member
-1 MMLRSK
+1 
-7 VLNQDKNGQEKKMK
+7 MK
-21 DREFYKSFFQLYIM
+21 DREFYKSFFQLYIV

-48 ADNIMLGAYGEL
+48 ADNIMLGAYGEI

-68 NQIQFLYQQIL
+68 NQIQFLYQQLL

-93 WGKKQFQPMKKV
+93 WGKKQIQPMKKV
-105 IAIAMRFGMMAAIL
+105 IAIAMQFGVATAVM
-119 LFVVITLFPGQVMLL
+119 LFLVITLFPGQAMQV
-134 FTTDKRIIREGVTY
+134 FTTDERIIGEGVTY
-148 LHTIRFTYLFF
+148 LRTIRFTYLFF

-172 EVAKIALKLSVLA
+172 EVAKIALNLSVLA
-185 LVVNCGMNYI
+185 LVVNCGINYV

-218 RILECAVLL
+218 RILECAVL
-227 GYMIRKEKYLRMK
+227 IRYIVQKEKYLRLK
-240 LSDFLQRDW
+240 LADFMQRD
-249 QLLKDYLKIMLPLL
+249 QTLLKDYLKVLMPLL
-263 MLCALWGINTAMQT
+263 VFSVLWGINTAMQT

-296 LYLLVKSAAV
+296 LYLVVKSAAV
-306 GAASAASVLIGKMI
+306 GAASAASVMIGKTI
-320 GMGDGEQV
+320 GMGDGELV
-328 KRYARKLQML
+328 KRYARKLQIL
-338 FVLLGIAGGIFLY
+338 FLLLAIAGGILLY

-359 LYNLSPEARQLANQ
+359 LYDLSPETMELANQ
-373 FLGILSVIYIGMAY
+373 FLIILSVVYVAMAY

-394 IIKGGGSVSFAA
+394 IIKGGGSVYFSA

-428 GASPAVVVICLN
+428 GASSAVVVICLN
-440 IDQFL
+440 IDQFI
-445 KCVPVFLKV
+445 KCVPVFFKV

-461 KLTR
+461 KLTREGNI

>member
-1 MMLRSK
+1 
-7 VLNQDKNGQEKKMK
+7 MK
-21 DREFYKSFFQLYIM
+21 DREFYKSFFQLYIV

-48 ADNIMLGAYGEL
+48 ADNIMLGAYGEI

-68 NQIQFLYQQIL
+68 NQIQFLYQQLL

-93 WGKKQFQPMKKV
+93 WGKKQIQPMKKV
-105 IAIAMRFGMMAAIL
+105 IAIAMRFGVATAVM
-119 LFVVITLFPGQVMLL
+119 LFLAITLFPGQAMQV
-134 FTTDKRIIREGVTY
+134 FTTDERIIGEGVTY

-172 EVAKIALKLSVLA
+172 EVAKIALNLSVLA
-185 LVVNCGMNYI
+185 LVVNCGINYV

-218 RILECAVLL
+218 RILECAVLI
-227 GYMIRKEKYLRMK
+227 GYIVQKEKYLRLK
-240 LSDFLQRDW
+240 LADFMQRD
-249 QLLKDYLKIMLPLL
+249 QTLLKDYLKVLMPLL
-263 MLCALWGINTAMQT
+263 VFSVLWGINTAMQT

-296 LYLLVKSAAV
+296 LYLVVKSAAV
-306 GAASAASVLIGKMI
+306 GAASAASVMIGKTI
-320 GMGDGEQV
+320 GMGDGELV
-328 KRYARKLQML
+328 KRYARKLQIL
-338 FVLLGIAGGIFLY
+338 FLLLAIAGGILLY

-359 LYNLSPEARQLANQ
+359 LYDLSPETMELANQ
-373 FLGILSVIYIGMAY
+373 FLIILSVVYVAMAY

-394 IIKGGGSVSFAA
+394 IIKGGGSVYFSA

-428 GASPAVVVICLN
+428 GASSAVVVICLN
-440 IDQFL
+440 IDQFI
-445 KCVPVFLKV
+445 KYVPVFLKV

-461 KLTR
+461 KLTREGNI

>member
-1 MMLRSK
+1 
-7 VLNQDKNGQEKKMK
+7 MK
-21 DREFYKSFFQLYIM
+21 DREFYKSFFQLYIV

-48 ADNIMLGAYGEL
+48 ADNIMLGAYGEI

-68 NQIQFLYQQIL
+68 NQIQFLYQQLL

-93 WGKKQFQPMKKV
+93 WGKKQIQPMKKV
-105 IAIAMRFGMMAAIL
+105 IARAMRFGVATAVM
-119 LFVVITLFPGQVMLL
+119 LFLAITLFPGQAMQV
-134 FTTDKRIIREGVTY
+134 FTTDERIIGEGVTY
-148 LHTIRFTYLFF
+148 LRTIRFTYLFF

-172 EVAKIALKLSVLA
+172 EVAKIALNLSVLA
-185 LVVNCGMNYI
+185 LVVNCGINYV

-218 RILECAVLL
+218 RILECAVLI
-227 GYMIRKEKYLRMK
+227 GYIVQKEKYLRLK
-240 LSDFLQRDW
+240 LADFMQRD
-249 QLLKDYLKIMLPLL
+249 QTLLKDYLKVLMPLL
-263 MLCALWGINTAMQT
+263 VFSVLWGINTAMQT

-296 LYLLVKSAAV
+296 LYLVVKSAAV
-306 GAASAASVLIGKMI
+306 GAASAASVMIGKTI
-320 GMGDGEQV
+320 GMGDGELV
-328 KRYARKLQML
+328 KRYARKLQIL
-338 FVLLGIAGGIFLY
+338 FLLLAIAGGILLY

-359 LYNLSPEARQLANQ
+359 LYDLSPETMELANQ
-373 FLGILSVIYIGMAY
+373 FLIILSVVYVAMAY

-394 IIKGGGSVSFAA
+394 IIKGGGSVYFSA

-428 GASPAVVVICLN
+428 GASSAVVVICLN
-440 IDQFL
+440 IDQFI

-461 KLTR
+461 KLTREGNI

>member
-1 MMLRSK
+1 
-7 VLNQDKNGQEKKMK
+7 MK
-21 DREFYKSFFQLYIM
+21 DREFYKSFFQLYIV

-48 ADNIMLGAYGEL
+48 ADNIMLGAYGEI

-68 NQIQFLYQQIL
+68 NQIQFLYQQLL

-93 WGKKQFQPMKKV
+93 WGKKQIQPMKKV
-105 IAIAMRFGMMAAIL
+105 IAIAMRFGVATAVM
-119 LFVVITLFPGQVMLL
+119 LFLVITLFPGQAMQV
-134 FTTDKRIIREGVTY
+134 FTTDERIIGEGVTY
-148 LHTIRFTYLFF
+148 LRTIRFTYLFF

-172 EVAKIALKLSVLA
+172 EVAKIALNLSVLA
-185 LVVNCGMNYI
+185 LVVNCGINYV

-218 RILECAVLL
+218 RILECAVLI
-227 GYMIRKEKYLRMK
+227 GYIVQKEKYLRLK
-240 LSDFLQRDW
+240 LADFMQRD
-249 QLLKDYLKIMLPLL
+249 QTLLKDYLKVLMPLL
-263 MLCALWGINTAMQT
+263 VFSVLWGINTAMQT

-296 LYLLVKSAAV
+296 LYLVVKSAAV
-306 GAASAASVLIGKMI
+306 GAASAASVMIGKTI
-320 GMGDGEQV
+320 GMGDGELV
-328 KRYARKLQML
+328 KRYARKLQIL
-338 FVLLGIAGGIFLY
+338 FLLLAIAGGILLY

-359 LYNLSPEARQLANQ
+359 LYDLSPETMELANQ
-373 FLGILSVIYIGMAY
+373 FLIILSVVYVAMAY

-394 IIKGGGSVSFAA
+394 IIKGGGSVYFSA

-428 GASPAVVVICLN
+428 GASSAVVVICLN
-440 IDQFL
+440 IDQFI
-445 KCVPVFLKV
+445 KCVLVFFKV

-461 KLTR
+461 KLTREGNI

>member
-1 MMLRSK
+1 
-7 VLNQDKNGQEKKMK
+7 MK
-21 DREFYKSFFQLYIM
+21 DREFYKSFFRLYIV

-48 ADNIMLGAYGEL
+48 ADNIMLGAYGEV

-93 WGKKQFQPMKKV
+93 WGEKQIQPMKKV
-105 IAIAMRFGMMAAIL
+105 IVIAMRFGVATAVM
-119 LFVVITLFPGQVMLL
+119 LFLVITLFPGQAMQV
-134 FTTDKRIIREGVTY
+134 FTTDKRIIGEGVTY
-148 LHTIRFTYLFF
+148 LRTIRFTYLFF

-185 LVVNCGMNYI
+185 LVVNCGINYV

-218 RILECAVLL
+218 RILECSVLIF
-227 GYMIRKEKYLRMK
+227 YIAKKEKYLRLK
-240 LSDFLQRDW
+240 LVDFMQRD
-249 QLLKDYLKIMLPLL
+249 QKFLKDYLKVLMPLL
-263 MLCALWGINTAMQT
+263 VFSVLWGINTAIQT

-296 LYLLVKSAAV
+296 LYLVVKSAAV
-306 GAASAASVLIGKMI
+306 GAASAASVMIGKTI
-320 GMGDGEQV
+320 GMGDGELV
-328 KRYARKLQML
+328 KRYARKLQIL
-338 FVLLGIAGGIFLY
+338 FLLLAIAGGILLY

-359 LYNLSPEARQLANQ
+359 LYDLGPETMELANQ
-373 FLGILSVIYIGMAY
+373 FLIILSVVYVAMAY

-394 IIKGGGSVSFAA
+394 IIKGGGSVYFSA

-440 IDQFL
+440 IDQFI

-461 KLTR
+461 KLTREGNI

>member
-1 MMLRSK
+1 
-7 VLNQDKNGQEKKMK
+7 MK
-21 DREFYKSFFQLYIM
+21 DREFYKSFFQLYIV

-48 ADNIMLGAYGEL
+48 ADNIMLGAYGEI

-68 NQIQFLYQQIL
+68 NQIQFLYQQLL

-93 WGKKQFQPMKKV
+93 WGKKQIQPMKKV
-105 IAIAMRFGMMAAIL
+105 IAIAMRFGVATAVM
-119 LFVVITLFPGQVMLL
+119 LFLVITLFPGQAMQV
-134 FTTDKRIIREGVTY
+134 FTTDERIIREGVTY
-148 LHTIRFTYLFF
+148 LRTIRFTYLFF

-172 EVAKIALKLSVLA
+172 EVAKIALNLSVLA
-185 LVVNCGMNYI
+185 LVVNCGINYV

-210 AAIGTLTA
+210 VAIGTLTA
-218 RILECAVLL
+218 RILECAVLI
-227 GYMIRKEKYLRMK
+227 GYIVQKEKYLRLK
-240 LSDFLQRDW
+240 LADFMQRD
-249 QLLKDYLKIMLPLL
+249 QTLLKDYLKVLMPLL
-263 MLCALWGINTAMQT
+263 VFSVLWGINTAMQT

-296 LYLLVKSAAV
+296 LYLVVKSAAV
-306 GAASAASVLIGKMI
+306 GAASAASVMIGKTI
-320 GMGDGEQV
+320 GMGDGELV
-328 KRYARKLQML
+328 KRYARKLQIL
-338 FVLLGIAGGIFLY
+338 FLLLAIAGGILLY

-359 LYNLSPEARQLANQ
+359 LYDLSPETMELANQ
-373 FLGILSVIYIGMAY
+373 FLIILSVVYVAMAY

-394 IIKGGGSVSFAA
+394 IIKGGGSVYFSA

-428 GASPAVVVICLN
+428 GASSAVVVICLN
-440 IDQFL
+440 IDQFI

-461 KLTR
+461 KLTREGNI